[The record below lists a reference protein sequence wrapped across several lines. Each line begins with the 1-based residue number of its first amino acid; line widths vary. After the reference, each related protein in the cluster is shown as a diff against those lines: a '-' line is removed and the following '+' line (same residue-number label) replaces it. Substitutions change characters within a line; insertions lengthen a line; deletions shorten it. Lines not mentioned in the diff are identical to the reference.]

1 MTKLTEDGR
10 TQSAVCDAMESEYR
24 TTTMV
29 AEFPISVFLMST
41 QLVNDIKDLK
51 LEWQGS
57 NAYDSCHQGISPF
70 SVPHSWIEAH
80 QRLRALEEEDTE
92 QATTTTIADVRAT
105 RTKPPPCPTD
115 YYGLLQML
123 CAYIKLLMMLFRNRC
138 EHMANV
144 TTIYFLIRDKM
155 AIFERMEKKHVAH
168 LLWAIIFVDARAYFN
183 MPFDEMGNPPVSSL
197 DWLIGGMRS
206 AVAPCRPRSAP
217 LCSPC

>member
-1 MTKLTEDGR
+1 MTEDGR
-10 TQSAVCDAMESEYR
+10 TQSAVRDAMESEYR

-29 AEFPISVFLMST
+29 SEFPISVFLST
-41 QLVNDIKDLK
+41 QLVNGVKDLK
-51 LEWQGS
+51 LGWQGS
-57 NAYDSCHQGISPF
+57 NAYDSCHRGISPF
-70 SVPHSWIEAH
+70 SVPHSSIEAH
-80 QRLRALEEEDTE
+80 QRLRASEEDAE

-123 CAYIKLLMMLFRNRC
+123 CAYIKLLMMLFGNRC

-168 LLWAIIFVDARAYFN
+168 LLWSIFVDARAYFN
-183 MPFDEMGNPPVSSL
+183 TPFDEMGNPPVSSL

-206 AVAPCRPRSAP
+206 GAVHARHPFAVPARRK
-217 LCSPC
+217 